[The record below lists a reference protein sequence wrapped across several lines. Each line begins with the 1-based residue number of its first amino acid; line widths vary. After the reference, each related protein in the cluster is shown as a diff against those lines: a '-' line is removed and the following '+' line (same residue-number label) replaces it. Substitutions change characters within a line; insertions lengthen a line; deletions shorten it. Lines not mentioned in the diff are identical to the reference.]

1 MYEPR
6 LEGAALPAMGQM
18 PPEALDVLVEVM
30 ALICT
35 DPFDRLHSVAVR
47 SDLEE
52 ERIAELGDFGFIEFR
67 VDISARAVYVFRFV
81 WTG

>member
-1 MYEPR
+1 MFEPR
-6 LEGAALPAMGQM
+6 FEGAALPAMGQM

-30 ALICT
+30 TAVCS
-35 DPFDRLHSVAVR
+35 DPFDRLHSVPVHDDR
-47 SDLEE
+47 ED

-67 VDISARAVYVFRFV
+67 VDDSARTIYVFRFV